1 MNPLIIL
8 AGPTATGK
16 SETAVELA
24 ETLDTEIISA
34 DSMQVYKHFDVGT
47 AKPSAELRER
57 VKHHLIDDMEPHEEF
72 TAHDFKQRAES
83 IIQGL
88 HQKNRIPVLA
98 GGTGLYLKV
107 LMENFECGEPADPEL
122 RNRIRKELEEK
133 GPEAMHAELVKVD
146 PVSAEK
152 IKPTDPSRIERA
164 LTVFRQTGNPLSQ
177 YHEKDSHT
185 SSDYNVHLFVL
196 TMDRTRLYETVNRR
210 VDQMMQRGWL
220 EEVRNLLN
228 RGIPETS
235 KPFQGIGYA
244 QLNKVIK
251 NQINLEDAIDE
262 IKRETR
268 RYAKRQITWFKKSPG
283 AKTVAVDPK
292 ETPQTLKTKIL
303 SKLPGTL
310 SALTAMSTLALCLTV
325 PVSNTWAGPMQDA
338 ARYLKH
344 NKPKAACEALK
355 PLMSN
360 ETDNKQKIRAGFLMG
375 RCLSEQK
382 KYKEATTYF
391 QKSLTALPELEDY
404 TRLELAKINL
414 ELGSAKNAFEETS
427 YLLQKFPQSRITPQA
442 EQLRA
447 RSMHG
452 LGQTE
457 QAVYFL
463 EEAVGRFT
471 GKNKESDFAKFIP
484 ELLLQAGRLQETEK
498 LPSRAYLN
506 YRKIFVEHP
515 NHESAETAENAIKR
529 IVKNQ
534 VLKPPS
540 LTERELNKRV
550 SRLFTS
556 ARYKEALRELEI
568 FQKERGN
575 KKLPVEWYFNMA
587 TAYNGVRKRQ
597 LVVSV
602 LKDFIKNFPNHEKI
616 QQARFKIGR
625 TLWNLGH
632 NGEAK
637 KYFQKVLA
645 TTSKK
650 SWKITS
656 LFYLGRVHENSN
668 QFEPAKK
675 YYKELLTMGGS
686 SSHLEKAAWRLGW
699 IAFRAKKF
707 DDGIKQFQK
716 NIEQWPG
723 TIWTAKNM
731 FWLAKLNELSGK
743 KLEALKT
750 FATLLEQFPYTYYG
764 VRAEEK
770 VASLKQELPA
780 DTLPRMIKTGFTPPS
795 ESPQGLK
802 RSLTEHENFHYVRA
816 ITLSEMG
823 LFDEARLE
831 ARKAVSTM
839 KKNLSGVLWAS
850 DLYIKSRA
858 YPEALRVL
866 YMYRDYKQP
875 AGEKELPVAF
885 WKNFFPLAYFEL
897 IKKPAATYS
906 VDPFFVDGLIRQE
919 SLFDDDIVSPAGARG
934 LMQIMPETGRRLYS
948 AGKGD
953 TSYDPETLFDA
964 RVNVSLGI
972 KFLGQLT
979 ERFGNKG
986 MYLLISYN
994 AGPHVLEKWLKRFA
1008 HIQDEDVFIESIPY
1022 PETRGYVKRV
1032 MRNYGI
1038 YRRLYSDAAS
1048 RQDINRVF

>member
-24 ETLDTEIISA
+24 ETLNTEIISA
-34 DSMQVYKHFDVGT
+34 DSMQVYKHFDIGT
-47 AKPSAELRER
+47 AKPSAELRAR
-57 VKHHLIDDMEPHEEF
+57 VKHHLIDSLEPHEEF
-72 TAHDFKQRAES
+72 TAHDFKQRAET
-83 IIQGL
+83 IIHGL
-88 HQKNRIPVLA
+88 HQKSRIPVLA

-107 LMENFECGEPADPEL
+107 LMENFECGEAADPEL
-122 RNRIRKELEEK
+122 RNRIRKEIKLK

-146 PVSAEK
+146 PVGAER

-164 LTVFRQTGNPLSQ
+164 LTVFYQTGNPLSQ

-185 SSDYNVHLFVL
+185 FRNYDVHLFVL
-196 TMDRTRLYETVNRR
+196 TMDRTRLYEAVNKR
-210 VDQMMQRGWL
+210 VDQMIKKGWL
-220 EEVRNLLN
+220 GEVRDLQDQ
-228 RGIPETS
+228 GIPETC

-251 NQINLEDAIDE
+251 HQMDLEDAVED

-283 AKTVAVDPK
+283 AQTIEVGPK
-292 ETPQTLKTKIL
+292 ETPRTLKTQIL
-303 SKLPGTL
+303 AKLSGTISAVAAL
-310 SALTAMSTLALCLTV
+310 SVLALFLV
-325 PVSNTWAGPMQDA
+325 FPVAKSWAGQMQDA
-338 ARYLKH
+338 ARYLKYK
-344 NKPKAACEALK
+344 KPKAACEALK
-355 PLMSN
+355 PLVSN
-360 ETDNKQKIRAGFLMG
+360 EANTPQGIRAGFLMG
-375 RCLSEQK
+375 RCLSKQK

-414 ELGSAKNAFEETS
+414 ALGSAKSAFEETS
-427 YLLQKFPQSRITPQA
+427 YLLQNFPQSRIIPQA

-447 RSMHG
+447 RALHG

-457 QAVYFL
+457 QAIFFL
-463 EEAVGRFT
+463 EEAIARLT
-471 GKNKESDFAKFIP
+471 GKKAESDFAQFIP
-484 ELLLQAGRLQETEK
+484 ELILQAGRLQETEK

-515 NHESAETAENAIKR
+515 NHESAKVAEKALKR
-529 IVKNQ
+529 IVRSQ
-534 VLKPPS
+534 ALKPPS

-550 SRLFTS
+550 SRLFKS
-556 ARYKEALRELEI
+556 ARYKEALRELNAYKNEM
-568 FQKERGN
+568 GN
-575 KKLPVEWYFNMA
+575 RKLPVEWYFNMA
-587 TAYNGVRKRQ
+587 KAYNGVRKRQ
-597 LVVSV
+597 LVVSI
-602 LKDFIKNFPNHEKI
+602 LKEFIKIYPNHGKL

-632 NGEAK
+632 DGEAK
-637 KYFQKVLA
+637 KYFRKVLE
-645 TTSKK
+645 TTSKN
-650 SWKITS
+650 SWKATS
-656 LFYLGRVHENSN
+656 RFYLGRLHENSK
-668 QFEPAKK
+668 QYDPAKK
-675 YYKELLTMGGS
+675 YYSELLAMGGS
-686 SSHLEKAAWRLGW
+686 SSYLEKAAWRLGW
-699 IAFRAKKF
+699 IAFRTKNF
-707 DDGIKQFQK
+707 GEGIKQFQK
-716 NIEQWPG
+716 NIERWPG
-723 TIWTAKNM
+723 TIWTAKNL

-770 VASLKQELPA
+770 VILLKQELPA
-780 DTLPRMIKTGFTPPS
+780 NTVPRMIKTGFTSPG
-795 ESPQGLK
+795 ESPKGLN
-802 RSLTEHENFHYVRA
+802 RSLTEQENFHYTRA

-823 LFDEARLE
+823 LYDEARLE
-831 ARKAVSTM
+831 ARKAVSTLR
-839 KKNLSGVLWAS
+839 KNLSGVLWAS

-858 YPEALRVL
+858 YPEAMRVL

-875 AGEKELPVAF
+875 AGEKDLPVAF
-885 WKNFFPLAYFEL
+885 WKNFFPLAYFDL
-897 IKKPAATYS
+897 IKKPAAAYS

-1008 HIQDEDVFIESIPY
+1008 HIRDEDVFIESIPY

-1048 RQDINRVF
+1048 RQENNRVF